1 MWIFPQNP
9 DFRRSRRYN
18 IYMDINSA
26 IKGRKD
32 AFFAAYDITDQNV
45 IKEIDELFS
54 RIEEFGKTCSDYTDF
69 ETKFATSPLNQEY
82 IALFTKV
89 ATSCPSKM
97 QPVEDAPKDEIS
109 EEERLRK
116 EAADDAR
123 FAVKEAMSPLRHQA
137 YEARTQALRSTKV
150 GNALFNLKNNFEN
163 ANHLRKVITKKDDE
177 ETK

>member
-1 MWIFPQNP
+1 M
-9 DFRRSRRYN
+9 N
-18 IYMDINSA
+18 IETA
-26 IKGRKD
+26 IKSRKD
-32 AFFAAYDITDQNV
+32 AFFTAYDIKDQAT
-45 IKEIDELFS
+45 IAEIEDLFN
-54 RIEEFGKTCSDYTDF
+54 RITEFGKTCSDYMDF

-82 IALFTKV
+82 INMFTKV
-89 ATSCPSKM
+89 ATSSTSKM
-97 QPVEDAPKDEIS
+97 QPIVDEPKDEIS
-109 EEERLRK
+109 EEERLKK